1 MKFRAVLPPSQIAF
15 LSCNQGGHC
24 VIHKYHI
31 QSNIPT
37 RAKVLFFRE
46 KYLMVILRFNED
58 NTHDEC
64 CIDVVLKAGRYHE
77 EQPCHVD
84 GKHSEQEPGWNVDG
98 AVVSSQEDCH

>member
-1 MKFRAVLPPSQIAF
+1 MSFISITYSQTF
-15 LSCNQGGHC
+15 LHGQRC
-24 VIHKYHI
+24 
-31 QSNIPT
+31 
-37 RAKVLFFRE
+37 FFRE

-84 GKHSEQEPGWNVDG
+84 GKHSEQEPGWNADG
-98 AVVSSQEDCH
+98 AVVSLGTWTWTRGT